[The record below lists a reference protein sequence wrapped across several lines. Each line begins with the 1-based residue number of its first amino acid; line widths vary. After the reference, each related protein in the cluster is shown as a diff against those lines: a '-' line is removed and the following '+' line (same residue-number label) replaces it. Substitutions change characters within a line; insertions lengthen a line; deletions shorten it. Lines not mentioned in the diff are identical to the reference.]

1 MNASSMIRLET
12 PADDTAI
19 NDLQMTAFGPGARA
33 RAAFRV
39 REQAPHDIM
48 LSFVLTDGLEILASV
63 RQTPIVIGKDRGLLL
78 GPLVVIPQ
86 HKGNGF
92 GQALVRQALQSAQAA
107 GEHFVILV
115 GDAPYYGPLGF
126 DQCIGRA
133 VSMPG
138 PVDPDRLLAAEILPG
153 IVGGLSGA
161 VRGLSRD

>member
-39 REQAPHDIM
+39 REQAPHDMM
-48 LSFVLTDGLEILASV
+48 LSFVLTDGLDILASV
-63 RQTPIVIGKDRGLLL
+63 RQTPIAIGKDRGLLL
-78 GPLVVIPQ
+78 GPLVVIPP
-86 HKGNGF
+86 HKNNGF
-92 GQALVRQALQSAQAA
+92 GQTLVRQALQSAQAA
-107 GEHFVILV
+107 DEHFVVLV

-153 IVGGLSGA
+153 IVGRLSGA
-161 VRGLSRD
+161 VRGLARG